1 MSRRSVRK
9 GKEWERTVAR
19 RFREYGIH
27 AERNLSESRTGNAGD
42 LLLPPDIPLSIQAKV
57 GARPP
62 IYQAV
67 HEAQEAAA
75 PGEHP
80 VAVIR
85 RNAVGSR
92 RYVDLAVLPLEDFLE
107 LVAQLRTCGAW

>member
-9 GKEWERTVAR
+9 GKEWEREVAR
-19 RFREYGIH
+19 MFREHGIH

-42 LLLPPDIPLSIQAKV
+42 LLLPPDIPLSVQAKV

-62 IYQAV
+62 IYRAV
-67 HEAQEAAA
+67 QEAQEAAE
-75 PGEHP
+75 PGQHP
-80 VAVIR
+80 VAAVR

-92 RYVDLAVLPLEDFLE
+92 RYVDLAVVPLEDFLE
-107 LVAQLRTCGAW
+107 LVAQLRACGAW